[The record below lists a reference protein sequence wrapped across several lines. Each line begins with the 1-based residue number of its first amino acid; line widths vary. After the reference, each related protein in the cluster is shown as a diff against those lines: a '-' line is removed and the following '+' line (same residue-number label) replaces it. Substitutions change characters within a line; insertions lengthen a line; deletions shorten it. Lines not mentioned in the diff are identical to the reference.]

1 MGISSS
7 LYASISGLNTMGNAM
22 SVLGDN
28 VANVNTIAFKSSR
41 ATFQDV
47 LSQSIATAAGAA
59 QVGRGV
65 TLSTVD
71 GLFAQG
77 SFEST
82 STSTD
87 LAIGGQGFFM
97 LRASDSAQADMYTR
111 AGEFRFDQQ
120 GYLVNPVGHYVQG
133 WTIDSTS
140 GEVTGTIGDIN
151 LGKST
156 PPVASTKIEV
166 IVNVDS
172 RKQNEVTETRLFD
185 AWDGTNSSG
194 ANPTDPIDTSNFS
207 YTTAIKVY
215 DSKGASH
222 DITTYFART
231 TQDNQWE
238 FLVTCEPSED
248 LRILTGNELITYA
261 PDERYNY
268 EVHKGSGALMY
279 GVLNFNTSGDI
290 TNVYAW
296 NVPPDGKV
304 DPWLNDNR
312 IFLNPTDNYYSFEAN
327 FTGAATNQ
335 EIALNLGAQYNGSPD
350 LQRQVLVSNRGA
362 YSDQNSTNPI
372 TKETLMTSVYDASG
386 NQISVGDRFVFSG
399 YDHDG
404 NYKTGSYTVGA
415 SDKVQAL
422 LTQVDNTF
430 GATSTIDS
438 LGRLRVTDDSGGE
451 SGMFINSFTT
461 YSVNQADPF
470 GGGTAV
476 TGNIARTLGRLVSSD
491 GATAIT
497 TATTAL
503 TSVYETIALGTDK
516 VDNGDVFTFA
526 GNDVGGNLAALTFT
540 VGTSGTTVQSLL
552 TALENTYSV
561 NAGDVTA
568 VLDASGYIRLIDNT
582 NSGQMTPSLTSY
594 THPLANPLGA
604 DGAIFVTVA
613 GAAGSSAVLRDSAG
627 NPLASAATALVDVF
641 DGAGSR
647 LAPGDLFTFA
657 GVAADGTAIGA
668 GNTFTVT
675 TTNTVADL
683 VTYLA
688 GLYED
693 GVAGGGTG
701 VNATVVFNVGT
712 GAIDFT
718 DLAGVELNV
727 VLTSTTQTGNIAT
740 PLGATGALTLSSS
753 ITGQINISTSKREVV
768 SLGQALTTASGVP
781 PVITANTAWTSVFD
795 SNGNQVGNGDI
806 VFTGTTGDNTP
817 VSLTYTIDTT
827 GTSTV
832 QDLLNQIE
840 TTFDVDAIIDGAG
853 RLMIRDRVA
862 DSSIYSSQLS
872 IAISSFPPD
881 NGVGTAYLFGLNSAS
896 AFQTITGAQTEDG
909 SQMGDS
915 VSVSFEPEALAST
928 QYANSSTT
936 IFQDQDGFAAGFLQ
950 SVAVDTDGIITGNY
964 SNGQVLKKAQ
974 VALASFN
981 NLAGLSKEGGNVF
994 RETTESGAPVTG
1006 APGTNGL
1013 GSIAP
1018 NSLEQSNVD
1027 LGTEFVKLITT
1038 QRGFQANSKIIT
1050 TTDEMLADL
1059 INIKR

>member
-47 LSQSIATAAGAA
+47 LSQSLATAAGSA

-97 LRASDSAQADMYTR
+97 LRAADSAAADMYTR

-120 GYLVNPVGHYVQG
+120 GYLVNPVGYYVQG
-133 WTIDSTS
+133 WSIDSTS

-156 PPVASTKIEV
+156 PPVASTKVEV

-172 RKQNEVTETRLFD
+172 RKQNEITETRLFD
-185 AWDGTNSSG
+185 AWNGTNAYG
-194 ANPTDPIDTSNFS
+194 ANPTDPIDAANFA

-248 LRILTGNELITYA
+248 LRVLSGDELVTYA

-268 EVHKGSGALMY
+268 ESHKGAGALMY
-279 GVLNFNTSGDI
+279 GVVDFNTSGDI
-290 TNVYAW
+290 TSISAW
-296 NVPPDGKV
+296 DVPPDGKV

-312 IFLNPTDNYYSFEAN
+312 LYLSPTDNYYSFEAN
-327 FTGAATNQ
+327 FTGADSNQ
-335 EIALNLGAQYNGSPD
+335 RIALNLGAQYNGSPT

-362 YSDQNSTNPI
+362 YSDANGTSPI
-372 TKETLMTSVYDASG
+372 TKETLMTNVYDSSG
-386 NQISVGDRFVFSG
+386 NQITVGDRFVFSG
-399 YDHDG
+399 YDNEG
-404 NYKTGSYTVGA
+404 NYVTGSYTVATG
-415 SDKVQAL
+415 DKVQAL
-422 LTQVDNTF
+422 LTKLDQTF
-430 GATSTIDS
+430 NATATIDS
-438 LGRLRVTDDSGGE
+438 SGRLRVTDDSGGD
-451 SGMFINSFTT
+451 SGMYVNEFTT
-461 YSVNQADPF
+461 YSINQADPF
-470 GGGTAV
+470 GGGTA
-476 TGNIARTLGRLVSSD
+476 A
-491 GATAIT
+491 
-497 TATTAL
+497 
-503 TSVYETIALGTDK
+503 
-516 VDNGDVFTFA
+516 
-526 GNDVGGNLAALTFT
+526 
-540 VGTSGTTVQSLL
+540 
-552 TALENTYSV
+552 
-561 NAGDVTA
+561 
-568 VLDASGYIRLIDNT
+568 
-582 NSGQMTPSLTSY
+582 
-594 THPLANPLGA
+594 
-604 DGAIFVTVA
+604 
-613 GAAGSSAVLRDSAG
+613 
-627 NPLASAATALVDVF
+627 
-641 DGAGSR
+641 
-647 LAPGDLFTFA
+647 
-657 GVAADGTAIGA
+657 
-668 GNTFTVT
+668 
-675 TTNTVADL
+675 
-683 VTYLA
+683 
-688 GLYED
+688 
-693 GVAGGGTG
+693 
-701 VNATVVFNVGT
+701 
-712 GAIDFT
+712 
-718 DLAGVELNV
+718 
-727 VLTSTTQTGNIAT
+727 TGNIAT
-740 PLGATGALTLSSS
+740 ATDEFYTDAVATNPATSTTTLLTALYDSSGVQLQSGDVFMFTGTDTAGAALATAPPPRFQVGAASTLQNLMDFMATTYSATPVLDGKGAIRLYDDTNSGNLVVGVVNPNTASSLFEGASLPTTLSTGTAGGTSVPLAINAAGTSFPAAGTELLVNIFDDVNGRVVANGDVLRFTGTKDNGTAVALGAADFTVTGTSTINDLMNFFDTTFDTGGTLTVSYAPASGTISFASTDADTVVNFAGTTNATKSTPLGVAAFSLSSS
-753 ITGQINISTSKREVV
+753 IGGLINVSTSKREVV
-768 SLGQALTTASGVP
+768 SMGQALTTASGGP
-781 PVITANTAWTSVFD
+781 PVITANTAWSSVFD
-795 SNGNQVGNGDI
+795 MNGNQVSSGNI
-806 VFTGTTGDNTP
+806 VFSGTKGDNTP
-817 VSLTYTIDTT
+817 VNLTYAIDTA
-827 GTSTV
+827 GTNTM
-832 QDLLNQIE
+832 QDMLNAIE
-840 TTFDVDAIIDGAG
+840 TAFDADATIDGAG

-862 DSSIYSSQLS
+862 DSSVYTSQLN
-872 IAISSFPPD
+872 IAISSFPP
-881 NGVGTAYLFGLNSAS
+881 GTPGPTASIFGLDGAS
-896 AFQTITGAQTEDG
+896 AFQVISGAQTEDG

-915 VSVSFEPEALAST
+915 VSTSFEPEALAST

-950 SVAVDTDGIITGNY
+950 SVAVDTGGIITGNY

-981 NLAGLSKEGGNVF
+981 NMAGLSKEGGNVF